1 MPNPLV
7 VIRDLVAADAT
18 NLPAGTRR
26 GTRPPIALG
35 AETADVEKGIY
46 TETTYIQYAWDGTP
60 SDADNRENAAIR
72 VTVWTEKGKTND
84 AQDIALGLR
93 YRLLNAYH
101 SDAWRIDRGVGRLP
115 GVDPDTGLPFCTFG
129 LTVALHA
136 PA

>member
-7 VIRDLVAADAT
+7 VIRDLIAVDAA
-18 NLPAGTRR
+18 NLPAGTTR
-26 GTRPPIALG
+26 GTSFPVG
-35 AETADVEKGIY
+35 AISVPHV
-46 TETTYIQYAWDGTP
+46 QYAWDGTP

-72 VTVWTEKGKTND
+72 VTVWTPAGQTTT

-93 YRLLNAYH
+93 KRLLNASH
-101 SDAWRIDRGVGRLP
+101 VDAWRIDRGAGRLP
-115 GVDPDTGLPFCTFG
+115 GIDPDTGLPFCTFS